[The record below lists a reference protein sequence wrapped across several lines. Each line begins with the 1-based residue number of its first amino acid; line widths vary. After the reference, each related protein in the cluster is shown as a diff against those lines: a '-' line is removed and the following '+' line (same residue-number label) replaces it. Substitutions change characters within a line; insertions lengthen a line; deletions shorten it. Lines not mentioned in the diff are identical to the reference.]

1 MFNTNIQREV
11 LISVLKTNLEIH
23 KKIYEEAKVGFLEK
37 CASEI
42 ANLTKNF
49 QNNDGTKNVF
59 ISINA
64 PTHNIKEY
72 ERAIRMLELTEDKVI
87 KLEEDDFNQLVM
99 DEWSWKK
106 KFLFD
111 NASYSSTASSGLQ
124 SC

>member
-72 ERAIRMLELTEDKVI
+72 ERAIRMLELTEDRVI
-87 KLEEDDFNQLVM
+87 KLEEHDFNQLVM

-111 NASYSSTASSGLQ
+111 NCNYSLTASSGLQ